1 MEEEEETYGGVGV
14 VVEKRESEELAREG
28 VIDGEEGREGGE
40 CAGLVEDLGLGLRMR
55 AVVGGYEVGGTGLDD
70 GLEEEGGQLIPL
82 QKRSV
87 LHTRLGQPDG

>member
-40 CAGLVEDLGLGLRMR
+40 CAGRVEALGLGLGMR
-55 AVVGGYEVGGTGLDD
+55 ALVGGYEVGGTGLDD
-70 GLEEEGGQLIPL
+70 GLEEEGGQLVPL
-82 QKRSV
+82 Q
-87 LHTRLGQPDG
+87 Q